1 MPSSFCEGLY
11 ELNLSFVVTR
21 WPPMIRGNSLPICAA
36 TVRSAS
42 CIAVRPASAEK
53 SVNGSLRNSGS
64 AMGLLQVLPPVP
76 CGGLQRLSIRR
87 MRDRRKDGW
96 IQGNLVTVAASRA
109 STRLGRASDHK
120 VLDLLRSLGTWRK
133 NERGDHS
140 DRRAADTRACC
151 KPTSSSSSS
160 FSWPSPPPPLVAA
173 FRILHP
179 RRGHLLRQR
188 SAMMDRGGDRDHEV
202 HVEQGNADPSQGAH
216 QVAGHREGHP
226 GCLQL
231 HVGRL
236 RGRPEDGQA
245 EAQSDKDIQI
255 SGRSDGRPQP
265 LALEY
270 LAARRTVQVRRAPV
284 FSKGALSRC
293 GEWVRGRTDRGG

>member
-1 MPSSFCEGLY
+1 
-11 ELNLSFVVTR
+11 
-21 WPPMIRGNSLPICAA
+21 MIRGNSLPICAA

-64 AMGLLQVLPPVP
+64 AMGLLQVLTPEP

-87 MRDRRKDGW
+87 MRDRRKDGG

-151 KPTSSSSSS
+151 N
-160 FSWPSPPPPLVAA
+160 
-173 FRILHP
+173 LHLHLLLLFL
-179 RRGHLLRQR
+179 GHLRHLPLLLH
-188 SAMMDRGGDRDHEV
+188 SGFSI
-202 HVEQGNADPSQGAH
+202 PGA
-216 QVAGHREGHP
+216 ATS
-226 GCLQL
+226 C
-231 HVGRL
+231 
-236 RGRPEDGQA
+236 
-245 EAQSDKDIQI
+245 
-255 SGRSDGRPQP
+255 
-265 LALEY
+265 
-270 LAARRTVQVRRAPV
+270 
-284 FSKGALSRC
+284 
-293 GEWVRGRTDRGG
+293 VRGV